1 MKTCRL
7 SSSLMKALNDQIT
20 MEAYSSQVYLM
31 LSSWADNQG
40 YAGISGFLFRHSQE
54 ERSHMAKLIEYIQER
69 GGKVVIDAIKKPGGE
84 PKSVQECFEMV
95 FKQEVENTTA
105 IYKIVKM
112 SMEEEDWATWNH
124 LQWFVGEQRE
134 EEKYALSLLDK
145 IKIAGGKNA
154 PDTALYELNKDLSK
168 TPQKTPIADNLDLEA

>member
-7 SSSLMKALNDQIT
+7 SPTIMKALNDQMT

-31 LSSWADNQG
+31 LSSWADQQG
-40 YAGISGFLFRHSQE
+40 YAGISKFLFKHSTE

-69 GGKVVIDAIKKPGGE
+69 GGKVTIDAIKKPGSE

-95 FKQEVENTTA
+95 FKQEVDNTTA
-105 IYKIVKM
+105 IYKIVKLALD
-112 SMEEEDWATWNH
+112 EEDWATWNH

-134 EEKYALSLLDK
+134 EEKYALNLLDK
-145 IKIAGGKNA
+145 IKIAGGSNA
-154 PDTALYELNKDLSK
+154 PDTTLYELDKDLSR
-168 TPQKTPIADNLDLEA
+168 TPQETPISDDLHLDA